1 MVSKMYIVL
10 FKLVIS
16 SQRLYQGSIFFFF
29 FFFHVSFL
37 GIFMHLIMAVLIHRG
52 MFMWI
57 IIEVWRQ
64 SHMLFPRNLT
74 VCLKEGFA
82 LPWNFAKQAKLVCQ
96 STSKLGLLNST
107 FPLSIARLKTVYTLL
122 SSAFHIGIGH
132 WTWFL
137 ILARKRDYIHTFLFF
152 LVFVSLKEIF

>member
-16 SQRLYQGSIFFFF
+16 SQRLYQGSIFFLSCFL
-29 FFFHVSFL
+29 L
-37 GIFMHLIMAVLIHRG
+37 GIFMHLIMAVLIHRD

-57 IIEVWRQ
+57 IIEFWRQ

-96 STSKLGLLNST
+96 STSKGLPNST
-107 FPLSIARLKTVYTLL
+107 FPLSIARLKTAYTLL
-122 SSAFHIGIGH
+122 SSAFHMGIRY
-132 WTWFL
+132 WTWSL